1 MEININK
8 DIREYTE
15 GVFFVLN
22 LRQLICSGL
31 AVASAVGVYF
41 YTRNTVSQEVITYLC
56 IAAAAPFAAIGFIR
70 YNGMPMEKI
79 FVAWLKDNI
88 LVPRRLTVKSNN
100 IYLEALRDYFAR
112 KEKEEINAQKHS
124 DNTQAG

>member
-1 MEININK
+1 
-8 DIREYTE
+8 
-15 GVFFVLN
+15 
-22 LRQLICSGL
+22 
-31 AVASAVGVYF
+31 
-41 YTRNTVSQEVITYLC
+41 
-56 IAAAAPFAAIGFIR
+56 
-70 YNGMPMEKI
+70 MPKEKI